1 MIIGLSGYAQTGK
14 DTVAQHL
21 VENYGF
27 TRIAFADPIREALL
41 ELDPLLPDYPAVP
54 GIRLSWIVNKVGW
67 EEVKKSSPEV
77 RRMLQR
83 MGTEVGR
90 NLWGSDFWVSKAL
103 QKASEHDNV
112 VFTDVRF
119 PNELEAIL
127 KANGDVWRIIKPEV
141 SAVNK
146 HHSETALDH
155 YQFNKTILNNGSLD
169 SLYATV
175 DTFIQH

>member
-14 DTVAQHL
+14 DTVAKHL
-21 VENYGF
+21 VERYGF
-27 TRIAFADPIREALL
+27 TRIAFADPIREALY
-41 ELDPLLPDYPAVP
+41 ELDPILPDYPAVP
-54 GIRLSWIVNKVGW
+54 GIRLSWIVEKAGW

-90 NLWGSDFWVSKAL
+90 NLWGQDFWVSQAL
-103 QKASEHDNV
+103 QEASKHENV

-127 KANGDVWRIIKPEV
+127 KANGEVWRVVKKDV
-141 SAVNK
+141 SAVNR
-146 HHSETALDH
+146 HSSETALDH
-155 YQFNKTILNNGSLD
+155 YQFNKIITNNGSFEDLHVLVD
-169 SLYATV
+169 SLM
-175 DTFIQH
+175 